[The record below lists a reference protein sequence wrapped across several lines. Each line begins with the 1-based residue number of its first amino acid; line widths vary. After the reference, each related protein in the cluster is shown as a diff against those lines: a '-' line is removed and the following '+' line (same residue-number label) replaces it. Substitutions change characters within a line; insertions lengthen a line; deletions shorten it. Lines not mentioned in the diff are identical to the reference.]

1 MDTQDH
7 GESTLVADSKA
18 GNWHRTEHRHLVLPA
33 VLCNI
38 KGLWEKLK
46 IGKEDEASWSLMMM
60 FPGTGSLP
68 SDQRRNPR
76 FL

>member
-7 GESTLVADSKA
+7 GESTLVVDSKA

-33 VLCNI
+33 VLRNT
-38 KGLWEKLK
+38 KGLWEKLE
-46 IGKEDEASWSLMMM
+46 IEKEDEASWSLVMM

>member
-7 GESTLVADSKA
+7 GESTLVVDSKA

-46 IGKEDEASWSLMMM
+46 IE
-60 FPGTGSLP
+60 
-68 SDQRRNPR
+68 
-76 FL
+76 